1 MLVQKLRLSGDFDF
15 RALARAT
22 PGFVGADLQALAKEA
37 AVLAVNRIFREL
49 RDQAAPS
56 ASSSASSA
64 APSASSS
71 ASAAAATPST
81 SVSAERTDTSDYLRS
96 LTEPLTPEQLE
107 PLCITMAD
115 FQQAVT
121 VVQPSSKRE
130 GFASI
135 PDVTWSDVGA
145 LESVRDELFMTIVR
159 PIREPDLFASMGIS
173 TPAGVLLYGPPGCG
187 KTLLAKA
194 IANESRANFI
204 SVKGPEL
211 LNKVRGN

>member
-1 MLVQKLRLSGDFDF
+1 MPLYFAYGTNMDRRAMAQRCPRS
-15 RALARAT
+15 RALGRAR
-22 PGFVGADLQALAKEA
+22 LARHR
-37 AVLAVNRIFREL
+37 LFFM
-49 RDQAAPS
+49 D
-56 ASSSASSA
+56 
-64 APSASSS
+64 
-71 ASAAAATPST
+71 
-81 SVSAERTDTSDYLRS
+81 
-96 LTEPLTPEQLE
+96 
-107 PLCITMAD
+107 C
-115 FQQAVT
+115 
-121 VVQPSSKRE
+121 
-130 GFASI
+130 GFASVM
-135 PDVTWSDVGA
+135 PDAKACVYGVLWELAPSDVGA

>member
-1 MLVQKLRLSGDFDF
+1 MQVLSQKLRLSGDFDF

-37 AVLAVNRIFREL
+37 AVLAVNRIFKEL
-49 RDQAAPS
+49 S
-56 ASSSASSA
+56 AL
-64 APSASSS
+64 P
-71 ASAAAATPST
+71 AATADNA
-81 SVSAERTDTSDYLRS
+81 VAERAGTSDYLRTI
-96 LTEPLTPEQLE
+96 LEPLTEEQLE

-115 FQQAVT
+115 FQAAVA
-121 VVQPSSKRE
+121 VVKPSSKRE

-135 PDVTWSDVGA
+135 PDVTWADVGA
-145 LESVRDELFMTIVR
+145 LEGVREELFMSIVR
-159 PIREPDLFASMGIS
+159 PIREPDIFAAMGIT

-211 LNKVRGN
+211 LNKVRRTPRLAHMSHVRAVRAAYRR